1 MDEEYKVKSSGAVFI
16 GFDILDLVSFISRLT
31 KRYQANLLA
40 DIETSTTVSTED
52 YRVIRKLVLDSTN
65 NFSRSLVKTI
75 FGDIEIPNA

>member
-1 MDEEYKVKSSGAVFI
+1 MDEEYRAKSSGAVFI

-40 DIETSTTVSTED
+40 DIETSTNVDSED